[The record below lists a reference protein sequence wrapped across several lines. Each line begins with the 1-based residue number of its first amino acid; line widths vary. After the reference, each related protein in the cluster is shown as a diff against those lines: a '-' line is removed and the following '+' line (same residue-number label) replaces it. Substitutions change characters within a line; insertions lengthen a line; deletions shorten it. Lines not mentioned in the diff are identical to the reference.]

1 MFSASAF
8 TCIITMVFNFTIVF
22 IISVFMFKPFFAN
35 MTVNLIKIWF
45 VLLVCLWYPFLFFN
59 VSYLQCVLPYGFAK
73 LFMQFSPLY
82 TSCFFSMSFVYIMLI
97 FYVIKCPYRRH
108 WMPTGNM
115 FTYFCCYWFFRIIFR
130 SFYFFNQRLKIC
142 INNRWCLIRLLVLI
156 PISQCLWK
164 AL

>member
-1 MFSASAF
+1 MFSASVF

-73 LFMQFSPLY
+73 LLMQFSPLY
-82 TSCFFSMSFVYIMLI
+82 TSCFFLCYLYTSCLFSMSSNVHIVDIECLQGICSHTFVVHDFSGLFSDPSTFLI
-97 FYVIKCPYRRH
+97 K
-108 WMPTGNM
+108 GS
-115 FTYFCCYWFFRIIFR
+115 R
-130 SFYFFNQRLKIC
+130 S
-142 INNRWCLIRLLVLI
+142 
-156 PISQCLWK
+156 
-164 AL
+164 A